1 MNRSAKPRSFFEN
14 RDGSVTIMSVFMT
27 VVLIGM
33 AAMAIDVGEFY
44 VAKRKQQT
52 ATDIAAVVAAGDL
65 AHAQNAAAANLVA
78 NGFPASALVSV
89 ELGTYS
95 PDPTIAASQRFVA
108 GTTGTPNAVRVTV
121 RSTVPFVFGG
131 IFSAANAAPNGTTTG
146 AATGATIKTQA
157 VATATNVAAFSVG
170 SRLAQLN
177 GGILNGILGGLLG
190 SQVNLSVMDY
200 QALASAKVDLFA
212 FSNALA
218 TKINLQ
224 AATYND
230 LAAANVRMGDVLGA
244 LAATPTTS
252 GGSSGATSAL
262 NNIVAATGLG
272 TTRFPEGTL
281 ISYGPFGF
289 YSIGASGPLTA
300 NLSVL
305 DLLFAAAQIANGQHE
320 VQAALGVN
328 LPGIASVSLKLTI
341 GEPPVGSS
349 FAAVGAQGTTVHTAQ
364 TRLLLTIQL
373 LGSGGVSVVNLPLYV
388 EVATATGRLAS
399 IACPA
404 GDVTQSQ
411 VQLGITPGIVDA
423 WIGAVSNS
431 DFTNMSAPPSP
442 PAATLVNLLGL
453 ATVTGRAHVTM
464 TNMNETLVN
473 FSYADV
479 TAGTVKTVS
488 TTDFT
493 SSLVS
498 QLLGTLQLNV
508 NVLGLGLGV
517 PAGLDRSVANILAAD
532 LQPIDQ
538 VLASTLLALGITL
551 GDADSMVNGVRCGQG
566 ALVN

>member
-1 MNRSAKPRSFFEN
+1 MDPLRTCKRFGEN
-14 RDGSVTIMSVFMT
+14 RDGSITIMSVFMT
-27 VVLIGM
+27 IVLIGM
-33 AAMAIDVGEFY
+33 AALAIDVGEFY

-52 ATDIAAVVAAGDL
+52 ATDIAAIVAAGDL
-65 AHAQNAAAANLVA
+65 AHAQSAAAANLVA
-78 NGFPASALVSV
+78 NGFASSALVSV
-89 ELGTYS
+89 ELGTYKA
-95 PDPTIAASQRFVA
+95 DPTIAPGQRFVA
-108 GTTGTPNAVRVTV
+108 GTSGTPNAVRVTV
-121 RSTVPFVFGG
+121 RTTVPFVFGG
-131 IFSAANAAPNGTTTG
+131 IFGSANAAAPNGTT
-146 AATGATIKTQA
+146 AGATIKTQA
-157 VATATNVAAFSVG
+157 VAAATNVAAFTVG

-177 GGILNGILGGLLG
+177 GGILNAILGGLLG
-190 SQVNLSVMDY
+190 TQVNLSVMDY

-230 LAAANVRMGDVLGA
+230 LAASNVRMGDVLGA

-252 GGSSGATSAL
+252 GGSSGASSAL
-262 NNIVAATGLG
+262 SNIASAAGLG

-281 ISYGPFGF
+281 ISYGPYGS
-289 YSIGASGPLTA
+289 YAIGASGPLKA
-300 NLSVL
+300 NLSAL

-328 LPGIASVSLKLTI
+328 LPGVASASLKLTI

-349 FAAVGAQGTTVHTAQ
+349 FAAVGSEGTTVHTAQ
-364 TRLLLTIQL
+364 TRVLLTIQL
-373 LGSGGVSVVNLPLYV
+373 LGSGSISVVNLPLYV

-423 WIGAVSNS
+423 WIGAVSDS
-431 DFTNMSAPPSP
+431 DFTNLSAPPSP
-442 PAATLVNLLGL
+442 PPATLVNLPGL

-464 TNMNETLVN
+464 TNMNETLVA
-473 FSYADV
+473 FSYADIA
-479 TAGTVKTVS
+479 AGTVKTVS

-517 PAGLDRSVANILAAD
+517 PAGLDKSVANILAAD

-551 GDADSMVNGVRCGQG
+551 GDADSLVNGVRCGQG